1 MRSYFVRLPSAR
13 LWTFSIQVAA
23 LLAPA
28 LGFGAPPPAQPAATV
43 APRIDVVAI
52 AIAELPPGVKRSAQ
66 LDAVIADLKRG
77 AIDQANTRWQ
87 DFVGTLASG
96 GGPVDPNALV
106 QYVLRES
113 YLQTVDDLRFFA
125 DKVKYFNTCKK
136 LIREYVNELRG
147 EAQSLQ
153 PWPRKLRVVTFRT
166 AYVPGQT
173 PAVESAARSFE
184 KADLDRYIKELEQQ
198 LNTIGD
204 DAQLAN
210 VDLQNA
216 LQKQQQTLQ
225 TMSNISKMLHDT
237 AMSVIRKM
245 GG

>member
-1 MRSYFVRLPSAR
+1 MRSYVVRLTSAR
-13 LWTFSIQVAA
+13 LRTFSIHVVA

-28 LGFGAPPPAQPAATV
+28 LGFGAAPTAQPAPTV
-43 APRIDVVAI
+43 APRIDAVAI
-52 AIAELPPGVKRSAQ
+52 ATAELPPGVKRSAQ

-77 AIDQANTRWQ
+77 AIDQANTRWE
-87 DFVGTLASG
+87 DFVSTLASG

-113 YLQTVDDLRFFA
+113 YLQTVEDLRFFA
-125 DKVKYFNTCKK
+125 DKVKYFNTLKK
-136 LIREYVNELRG
+136 SIRDYLTELRS

-166 AYVPGQT
+166 AYVPGQR

-184 KADLDRYIKELEQQ
+184 KVDLDRYIVELQQ
-198 LNTIGD
+198 KLNAVGD

-225 TMSNISKMLHDT
+225 MMSNVSKMLHDT
-237 AMSVIRKM
+237 ATSVIRKI